1 MSSLLNMPSLG
12 GMVVFHDQIQILIGK
27 DQASMKDVTAMFP
40 PLSMLNLHYQDP
52 ISFQADTLEITFTDI
67 GNKIINS
74 SQINKG
80 LWMKV
85 KILQHNRDYPGSLVQ
100 KDLGS
105 FMIDQIKH
113 VWPISQTTLMAS
125 SVPISSQIKLTL
137 QNRTTLAGS
146 LRTLGARV
154 AAENGLEFLWD
165 CPPGRDRPLNEAQ
178 QWNESDLQM
187 LSRYCRSNGLSF
199 KIKDINGKQTLVI
212 FDEQDLEQKPP
223 VYTIDFNMKGAGIQL
238 TRGELT
244 TQSQDIYSTSRLC
257 YYDAYTNQL
266 YVAGAAAPKGTATGS
281 GEDLRAYGHTNTA
294 PNGSGSNMSAKGQ
307 ATGGGE
313 QNEVPGLGGDNGFTQ
328 DAMDEEAMMMLR
340 AKNIKEF
347 HSVLTCAGTIVFPKG
362 VAIDSGIVCTFKNI
376 GLYNGNWIVQK
387 LTIHTSEG
395 KLIVEI
401 EWRKCLDFSKGTSI
415 VGTGWAPMGGSDEE
429 GTGGGED

>member
-12 GMVVFHDQIQILIGK
+12 GVAVFHDQIQILVGAS
-27 DQASMKDVTAMFP
+27 QSSMKDVTKMFP

-52 ISFQADTLEITFTDI
+52 ISFQADTLDITFSDI

-74 SQINKG
+74 TQITKG
-80 LWMKV
+80 MWMKV
-85 KILQHNRDYPGSLVQ
+85 KILQYNRDYPGSLVQ

-113 VWPISQTTLMAS
+113 IWPISQTTLMAS

-137 QNRTTLAGS
+137 QNKTRLAQS
-146 LRTLGARV
+146 LRTLGQQV
-154 AAENGLEFLWD
+154 AQENGLAFLWAA
-165 CPPGRDRPLNEAQ
+165 PAGRDRPLNEAQ

-223 VYTIDFNMKGAGIQL
+223 VYTIDFAKKGAGIQL
-238 TRGELT
+238 VRGELT

-257 YYDAYTNQL
+257 YYDPYTNQL
-266 YVAGAAAPKGTATGS
+266 YVAGAVAPQGTATGS
-281 GEDLRAYGHTNTA
+281 GEDYRVYGHTNTA
-294 PNGSGSNMSAKGQ
+294 VNGSGSNMSAKGQ
-307 ATGGGE
+307 STGGGE
-313 QNEVPGLGGDNGFTQ
+313 QNQVPGLGGENGFTQ
-328 DAMDEEAMMMLR
+328 DAMDEEAQMMLR

-347 HSVLTCAGTIVFPKG
+347 HSILNCAGTIVFPTG
-362 VAIDSGIVCTFKNI
+362 VAIESGVVCTFKNI

-387 LTIHTSEG
+387 VTIHTSEG
-395 KLIVEI
+395 KLVVDI
-401 EWRKCLDFSKGTSI
+401 EWRKCLDFSKGTTI
-415 VGTGWAPMGGSDEE
+415 TGVPWVPIGGTDET